1 MEGSLS
7 DLLLGCLNGH
17 SGCPARSTWPVF
29 EAVVALRGPHV
40 DDICFGFVVELNLA
54 VLLSPKDREK
64 L

>member
-1 MEGSLS
+1 M
-7 DLLLGCLNGH
+7 DLLLGCLLRHLG
-17 SGCPARSTWPVF
+17 WPERGTGLVL

-54 VLLSPKDREK
+54 VLLSPKDQEK